1 MLHCSNGCTGR
12 QAKTQKATTMNKTN
26 STADKATSAATTEIY
41 AGAEILKSGFEKT
54 AKIFETAAEFSKGNA
69 EAYIESAT
77 IAGEG
82 FRTISSEISLYTKK
96 SIEESVAATKAIMG
110 SKSMHE
116 AMEHQT
122 GFAKMAFSAYLGHL
136 KLLNELFTENMK
148 DTLAPLKV
156 RFEAFSE
163 ITQSAAVA

>member
-1 MLHCSNGCTGR
+1 
-12 QAKTQKATTMNKTN
+12 MNKTD
-26 STADKATSAATTEIY
+26 STAVKATSATTTEIY

-54 AKIFETAAEFSKGNA
+54 AKIFETVAEFSKGNA

-82 FRTISSEISLYTKK
+82 FRTISSEITLYTKK

-110 SKSMHE
+110 SKSMGE
-116 AMEHQT
+116 AMEHQK
-122 GFAKMAFSAYLGHL
+122 GFAKMAFGAYVGHL
-136 KLLNELFTENMK
+136 KLLNELFAESVK
-148 DTLAPLKV
+148 DMLAPLKV

-163 ITQSAAVA
+163 IKQSVAA

>member
-1 MLHCSNGCTGR
+1 
-12 QAKTQKATTMNKTN
+12 MNQTN
-26 STADKATSAATTEIY
+26 STAENATSAATTEIY
-41 AGAEILKSGFEKT
+41 AGAEMLKSGFEKT

-82 FRTISSEISLYTKK
+82 LRTISSEISLYTKK

-110 SKSMHE
+110 SKSINE

-122 GFAKMAFSAYLGHL
+122 AFTKMVFGAYVGHL
-136 KLLNELFTENMK
+136 KLLNDLYTENVK
-148 DTLAPLKV
+148 DALAPLKV

-163 ITQSAAVA
+163 ITQSAAAA

>member
-1 MLHCSNGCTGR
+1 
-12 QAKTQKATTMNKTN
+12 MNKTN
-26 STADKATSAATTEIY
+26 STAEKATSAATTEIY
-41 AGAEILKSGFEKT
+41 AGAVMLKSGFEKT

-69 EAYIESAT
+69 EAYIEAAT
-77 IAGEG
+77 IAREG
-82 FRTISSEISLYTKK
+82 FRTISTEISLYTKK

-110 SKSMHE
+110 SKSMGE

-122 GFAKMAFSAYLGHL
+122 GFAKMAFGAYVGHL

-148 DTLAPLKV
+148 EMLAPLKV

-163 ITQSAAVA
+163 ITQSAAAA